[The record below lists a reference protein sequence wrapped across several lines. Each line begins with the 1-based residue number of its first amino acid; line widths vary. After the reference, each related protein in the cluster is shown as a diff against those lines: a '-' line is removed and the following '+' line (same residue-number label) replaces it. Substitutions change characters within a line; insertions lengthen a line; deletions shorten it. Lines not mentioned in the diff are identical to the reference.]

1 MSGAIAALAI
11 TVGTTAMGFIQA
23 GKDKRAAE
31 AAELTA
37 DIAMEEV
44 EKALTKNE
52 MAALSIQTEAYER
65 ESDALKTAAKTEMD
79 SVREGDQRGV
89 LAGSSRVQAGVTE
102 AAGGQRTAMGQELMD
117 LERLK
122 ADEETRKNDIGIQL
136 KLGEVAGA
144 QQAAAALSDSA
155 AAGNAAAMQG
165 VASAAMQGAN
175 MATASTY
182 GKSSEAKEL
191 GRKQKK
197 YTRQQRRDSDLSRK
211 EFNTQKLPG
220 MQNQYQ
226 TDISKLKLGG
236 ALPTKQVSETFK
248 DKNGVEQTRLVDA
261 TRTDLT
267 DIADMGE
274 AEFQNFMLELTPE
287 QRDSVLYQL
296 KLKN

>member
-11 TVGTTAMGFIQA
+11 TVGTTAMGFIKA

-37 DIAMEEV
+37 DIAMKEV

-182 GKSSEAKEL
+182 GESGAARKAE
-191 GRKQKK
+191 RKQNKFV
-197 YTRQQRRDSDLSRK
+197 RQERSNSTLSRK
-211 EFNTQKLPG
+211 DFNAQVLPG
-220 MQNQYQ
+220 LQNDYQ
-226 TDISKLKLGG
+226 NKISGLTLGG
-236 ALPTKQVSETFK
+236 TLPNRFVNQQDKDGVVS
-248 DKNGVEQTRLVDA
+248 VLEQS
-261 TRTDLT
+261 RTDLS
-267 DIADMGE
+267 DIKDMTE
-274 AEFQNFMLELTPE
+274 IEFKNFMMELTPT
-287 QRDSVLYQL
+287 QRNSVYLQMNQ
-296 KLKN
+296 K